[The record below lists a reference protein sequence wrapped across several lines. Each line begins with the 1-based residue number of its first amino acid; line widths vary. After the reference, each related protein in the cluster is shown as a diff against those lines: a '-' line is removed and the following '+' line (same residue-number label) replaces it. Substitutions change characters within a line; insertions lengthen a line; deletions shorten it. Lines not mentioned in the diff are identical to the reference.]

1 MKRAA
6 ILAGLAL
13 LISACGVR
21 GPLEPEPGQPL
32 PVQPETASRAL
43 TTEELLTPPPIA
55 RPSRVD
61 ETITRSQQREEDRF
75 ELPPQR

>member
-1 MKRAA
+1 MRRRIAIVALAA
-6 ILAGLAL
+6 ALA
-13 LISACGVR
+13 ACGVR

-32 PVQPETASRAL
+32 PVQPETAARAA

-61 ETITRSQQREEDRF
+61 ELITRSEEREEDRF
-75 ELPPQR
+75 ELPPQ